1 MCLAIPGRVITI
13 DERAVPRMG
22 TVNFGGVEK
31 QICLDW
37 LPEARVGNYV
47 IVHVGFAI
55 AKLDEEDAQRT
66 LRLQREMSEASQAER

>member
-1 MCLAIPGRVITI
+1 MCLAVPGKVMTI
-13 DERAVPRMG
+13 DDSSVPRMG

-37 LPEARVGNYV
+37 LPDARVGNYV

-55 AKLDEEDAQRT
+55 AKLDEEDAQLT
-66 LRLQREMSEASQAER
+66 LRLQREMSEHAPSQP